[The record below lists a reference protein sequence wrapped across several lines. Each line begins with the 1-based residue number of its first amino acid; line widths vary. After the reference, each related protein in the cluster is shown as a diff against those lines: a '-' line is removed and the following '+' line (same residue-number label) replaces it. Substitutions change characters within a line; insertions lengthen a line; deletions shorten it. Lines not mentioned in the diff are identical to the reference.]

1 MAIRSPRPI
10 SGSGASS
17 EFGASSCCQLVLAQ
31 RRVRRNRILQRKGG
45 KVVGCED
52 ERACR
57 GPQGVSDHVVA
68 VSFSPGRQA
77 SRFWQLRWKRN
88 PVGRGEP
95 GGQPQVRGE
104 SRQGLFGCLFA
115 DGKVLAS
122 GHDQGDIK
130 LWDVASGRLLQ
141 SLKEDAFSVYSL
153 IFTPNGRL
161 LAARSGFAINLW
173 DLAKGNMVRSLKG
186 AGSAAISFS
195 SMAMS
200 PDGTEIVSGDGDGS
214 IRVWDVA
221 RSPYQER
228 QCRRLFA

>member
-1 MAIRSPRPI
+1 MKTSELAADLKGFPIMSSQSASPRDGKHLA
-10 SGSGASS
+10 SGSYDGSVILWDAASR
-17 EFGASSCCQLVLAQ
+17 EV
-31 RRVRRNRILQRKGG
+31 IRKFEAKAG
-45 KVVGCED
+45 KVY
-52 ERACR
+52 
-57 GPQGVSDHVVA
+57 SVA
-68 VSFSPGRQA
+68 FSP
-77 SRFWQLRWKRN
+77 
-88 PVGRGEP
+88 
-95 GGQPQVRGE
+95 
-104 SRQGLFGCLFA
+104 

-122 GHDQGDIK
+122 GHEGDIK